1 MFDFFCNSE
10 QKLLK
15 NNMLDLIVFKEKKL
29 PNVVLRLVLCEKTNV
44 CAHFNWCLFS
54 NTILAILENL
64 EYLYFNQN
72 VVGIS

>member
-15 NNMLDLIVFKEKKL
+15 NNMLDFFFKEKKL